1 MPSTGE
7 KGQTTNEPV
16 RQETP
21 PASTVVELSVQREQ
35 ELERDEA
42 PSQLNRDLVPRKK
55 KTWRFWAV
63 FPALCVTTFLSALDT
78 SILSTALPTIAL
90 DIDAGELYMWITNS
104 YILSSTVVLP
114 LFGQTANIFG
124 RRWMMII
131 SVIIF
136 AVGSAMAGAANN
148 AGLII
153 AGRTI
158 QGVGGGGINTLVD
171 IVICDMVAL
180 RQRGKYVALMA
191 AVWAVGTVV
200 GPVLGGAFAEYV
212 SWRWVFY
219 INLPLCAASL
229 LLLVLFLRVEHPHG
243 SGSTWQQL
251 KRVDLVGNTILTAAV
266 VSILLA
272 LTWAGTSYPWSSW
285 KIVLPLLIGVA
296 GLFLFYAHQTSR
308 FCSEPSIPIRMF
320 SSATAICSLW
330 IAFIQSVLLYW
341 VGYFLP
347 VYFQAIR
354 GATATES
361 GVFVLPITAAIAP
374 FGIVTG
380 ILIAVTGKY
389 RLFHFLGYIMLTA
402 SSGLFSLLE
411 DQSPARNW
419 AGFQVL
425 FGAGSGMIFSST
437 LPPIQAT
444 LPESDVATATS
455 TWAFMRSFG
464 CLWGIAIPT
473 TIFNARIQKLLYR
486 VSDAPLREQLAGG
499 GAYAMAS
506 EGLMRTLKTTPNLMV
521 EVLSVYQD
529 SLRWVWWIAIPFG
542 GIGLILC
549 IPIKQLVLSEE
560 LHTEFGLEAR
570 KAVGKDRKLGDAFM
584 SLDYCKQNQCRGQ
597 WQHTQWS
604 CLL

>member
-1 MPSTGE
+1 MASTRE
-7 KGQTTNEPV
+7 KSLPTNEPDG
-16 RQETP
+16 QETLRA
-21 PASTVVELSVQREQ
+21 PAEEEDQGEQGEQ
-35 ELERDEA
+35 EQEDGGA
-42 PSQLNRDLVPRKK
+42 PTQHNDDLLPPKK

-90 DIDAGELYMWITNS
+90 DINAGELYMWITNS

-131 SVIIF
+131 SVVIF
-136 AVGSAMAGAANN
+136 AVGSGMAGAANDTS
-148 AGLII
+148 LII

-158 QGVGGGGINTLVD
+158 QGIGGGGINTLVD
-171 IVICDMVAL
+171 IVICDLVPL

-200 GPVLGGAFAEYV
+200 GPVLGGAFTEHV

-219 INLPLCAASL
+219 INLPLCAVSL
-229 LLLVLFLRVEHPHG
+229 LLLVLFLRVTHPRG
-243 SGSTWQQL
+243 SGTMWQQL
-251 KRVDLVGNTILTAAV
+251 RRVDLVGNAILTAAV

-272 LTWAGTSYPWSSW
+272 LTWAGTAYAWPSW
-285 KIVLPLLIGVA
+285 QILVPLILGLA
-296 GLFLFYAHQTSR
+296 GLFLFCSHQTSR
-308 FCSEPSIPIRMF
+308 FCSEPSIPLQLF
-320 SSATAICSLW
+320 SSATAMCALW

-354 GATATES
+354 SSTATES
-361 GVFVLPITAAIAP
+361 GLYVLPITAAIAP
-374 FGIVTG
+374 FGIATG

-389 RLFHFLGYIMLTA
+389 RAFHFLGYIFLTA
-402 SSGLFSLLE
+402 SSGLFSLL
-411 DQSPARNW
+411 DDHSQARDW

-437 LPPIQAT
+437 LPPIQAS
-444 LPESDVATATS
+444 LPESDVATATA

-464 CLWGIAIPT
+464 CIWGVAIPT
-473 TIFNARIQKLLYR
+473 TIFNARVQELLYR
-486 VSDAPLREQLAGG
+486 VSDASLRKQLADG

-506 EGLMRTLKTTPNLMV
+506 KGLMRTLSDAPQLMT

-542 GIGLILC
+542 GIGLLLC
-549 IPIKQLVLSEE
+549 IPIKQLVLSED
-560 LHTEFGLEAR
+560 LHTEFGLQERATGR
-570 KAVGKDRKLGDAFM
+570 RE
-584 SLDYCKQNQCRGQ
+584 
-597 WQHTQWS
+597 
-604 CLL
+604 